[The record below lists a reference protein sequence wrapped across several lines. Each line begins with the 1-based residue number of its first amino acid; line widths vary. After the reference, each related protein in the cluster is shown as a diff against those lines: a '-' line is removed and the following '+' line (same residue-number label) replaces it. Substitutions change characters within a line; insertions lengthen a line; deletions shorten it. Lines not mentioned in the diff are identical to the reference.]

1 MSVFSKLKQ
10 FQQMREQAKKIEDV
24 LGNEKIEVDGARG
37 MIKMV
42 MNGKQEIVSLTI
54 DPSFMQ
60 SDKIQ
65 LESALRQTFNDAI
78 HKVQKMM
85 AGKIKDM
92 GGLNMPGMQ

>member
-1 MSVFSKLKQ
+1 
-10 FQQMREQAKKIEDV
+10 MREQAKKIEDV